1 METRDVSSQTAA
13 AIPVSL
19 FTAAADAQ
27 ERWVEA
33 QAAQLTCLD
42 QDDREL
48 IASTLKSAGTRAAA
62 DWTASFAARVSGF
75 ALWSGLVFA
84 SVIGAT
90 LWAVRIPSRGVPAA
104 TAAAAYLVIA
114 VVAVPGY
121 RVQAR
126 KVLDYVSRISAKAR
140 RDFLTPYL
148 AFLSG
153 AAILYGIANASA
165 FNAIAHRHVSAVFYI
180 GEFAAF
186 AAVTAIGFVL
196 AYLVMAY
203 AYASALQEP
212 GTSQALGWAGML
224 AATAITGWTSA
235 ARRSPAPVGNR
246 RLDSGLLC
254 LLRCAVIIDGLGR
267 HPSLADSRTVRSAI
281 LTLELAAADIEHY
294 AVDRV
299 PMSDT
304 ATRRLAHQDGIAL
317 ASVIRD
323 AKAKVARAV
332 YSRDYSAVAATL
344 ADFLLT
350 WARPET
356 SGVAAIASGDPSN
369 ARVPMWQRIVGRI
382 WNAVLLAAAAIVLPL
397 LPIYNS
403 DHAAAAGLRYAL
415 LTAAV
420 LALATGGGPSSD
432 TIQRNLENTLPSG
445 ASHAPLR

>member
-1 METRDVSSQTAA
+1 M
-13 AIPVSL
+13 
-19 FTAAADAQ
+19 
-27 ERWVEA
+27 
-33 QAAQLTCLD
+33 
-42 QDDREL
+42 
-48 IASTLKSAGTRAAA
+48 
-62 DWTASFAARVSGF
+62 
-75 ALWSGLVFA
+75 
-84 SVIGAT
+84 
-90 LWAVRIPSRGVPAA
+90 
-104 TAAAAYLVIA
+104 
-114 VVAVPGY
+114 
-121 RVQAR
+121 
-126 KVLDYVSRISAKAR
+126 
-140 RDFLTPYL
+140 
-148 AFLSG
+148 
-153 AAILYGIANASA
+153 
-165 FNAIAHRHVSAVFYI
+165 
-180 GEFAAF
+180 
-186 AAVTAIGFVL
+186 
-196 AYLVMAY
+196 
-203 AYASALQEP
+203 
-212 GTSQALGWAGML
+212 
-224 AATAITGWTSA
+224 
-235 ARRSPAPVGNR
+235 
-246 RLDSGLLC
+246 
-254 LLRCAVIIDGLGR
+254 
-267 HPSLADSRTVRSAI
+267 RSAI

-304 ATRRLAHQDGIAL
+304 ATRRLTHQDGIAL

-420 LALATGGGPSSD
+420 LALATGGGTSSD